1 MQRIFTDLKNGSR
14 LMFLDLE
21 IIDLGK
27 VGAFVEREAED
38 GGMVMRWCDRR
49 GY

>member
-1 MQRIFTDLKNGSR
+1 MQRINTDLKNGNC
-14 LMFLDLE
+14 LMFLDLG

-27 VGAFVEREAED
+27 VGAFGEREAED
-38 GGMVMRWCDRR
+38 GGMVMRWCGRR